1 MAHFPDLIGAT
12 RYDSLVGRAELTI
25 GAVRLRAVLP
35 PLPVPLNTASG
46 QLTHAPVVLID
57 VEMSSGV
64 VGVSYLFSPRPDMLK
79 PLMEAIR
86 ALFEMVSGKLC
97 DPVRL
102 SAHFDQQFLLFGGTG
117 IVTMARSALDMAL
130 WDAIAKQHGKPLFRL
145 LGGVEEPIHAYE
157 SSGLGLSDSGA
168 VLQEAARFID
178 NGFDHM
184 KLRLGY
190 PTLQTDIE
198 VLEALRRELGD
209 RIGLMV
215 DYNQAMDRE
224 TALERCT
231 ALDDYQLV
239 WIEEPL
245 HAADLEGA
253 AALAGKLKTPIQI
266 GENLFSPL
274 EVDRA
279 LSLQS
284 CDYLM
289 PDVMKIGGVTN
300 WLYAAGR
307 AHQKGLPVSSHLFP
321 EISAHLLACAP
332 NRHFLEYVNWVDA
345 ILQNPVTPIDGY
357 VTISET
363 PGISLSW
370 DEPAI
375 ARFQVA
381 T

>member
-1 MAHFPDLIGAT
+1 MTHFPDLIGAN
-12 RYDSLVGRAELTI
+12 RYDTLIGKAEMTI
-25 GAVRLRAVLP
+25 GDIRLRAALP

-57 VEMSSGV
+57 LEMSSGV

-79 PLMEAIR
+79 PLMETIR
-86 ALFEMVSGKLC
+86 ALVAMVSGEPC

-117 IVTMARSALDMAL
+117 IVTMARSALDMAM
-130 WDAIAKQHGKPLFRL
+130 WDAIAKQHGKPLYRL
-145 LGGVEEPIHAYE
+145 LGGVSEPIHAYE

-168 VLQEAARFID
+168 VTQEAGRFID

-190 PTLQTDIE
+190 PSLQTDIE
-198 VLEALRRELGD
+198 VLQALRREIGD
-209 RIGLMV
+209 DIGLMV
-215 DYNQAMDRE
+215 DYNQAMDRDE
-224 TALERCT
+224 ALARCT
-231 ALDDYQLV
+231 ALDDFQLV

-245 HAADLEGA
+245 QAADLEGA
-253 AALAGKLKTPIQI
+253 AALAERLKTPIQI

-279 LSLQS
+279 LSLQA

-289 PDVMKIGGVTN
+289 PDVMKIGGVMN
-300 WLYAAGR
+300 WLYAADR

-332 NRHFLEYVNWVDA
+332 NRHFLEYVNWADA
-345 ILQNPVTPIDGY
+345 ILQSPVTPKNGY

-363 PGISLSW
+363 PGTSLAW
-370 DEPAI
+370 DERAV